1 MAERWTSDQNIKF
14 VELYKNQTNL
24 WNCLDP
30 NYKNRDLR
38 KASLEHIRLE
48 CNLQNMNE
56 VTKKIKNLRSTY
68 NQELLKIEKS
78 KKSGSGTDEIYK
90 PSIKWFDSMD
100 YIMKIINLKEK
111 ETSSNLVSILLQI
124 IITKAQGTF
133 QTSQG
138 PQNLLSFIFLFPF
151 IF

>member
-1 MAERWTSDQNIKF
+1 MADRWTSEQNIKF
-14 VELYKNQTNL
+14 VELYKDQTNL

-38 KASLEHIRLE
+38 KASLEHIRMELG
-48 CNLQNMNE
+48 LQDTNE

-78 KKSGSGTDEIYK
+78 KKSGCGTDDIYK
-90 PSIKWFDSMD
+90 PSIKWFDAMD

-111 ETSSNLVSILLQI
+111 QTTSNLVQVSILLLYSI
-124 IITKAQGTF
+124 LFIITQSYYFAK
-133 QTSQG
+133 
-138 PQNLLSFIFLFPF
+138 
-151 IF
+151 